1 MNSKLTSMI
10 DKNVIVAAKLYAKS
24 KNITLSLLVENY
36 LKSLN
41 LDGVDTEHHKSES
54 VVESLKGSFKSTDDL
69 DYKEELANR
78 LDDKYL

>member
-1 MNSKLTSMI
+1 MNSKLTLMI
-10 DKNVIVAAKLYAKS
+10 DENVLVAAKLYAKS

-36 LKSLN
+36 LKSLTVGG
-41 LDGVDTEHHKSES
+41 DDSERQKSGS
-54 VVESLKGSFKSTDDL
+54 VVESLKGSFKTIDNL

>member
-36 LKSLN
+36 LKSLT
-41 LDGVDTEHHKSES
+41 LDGVDTERHKSGS